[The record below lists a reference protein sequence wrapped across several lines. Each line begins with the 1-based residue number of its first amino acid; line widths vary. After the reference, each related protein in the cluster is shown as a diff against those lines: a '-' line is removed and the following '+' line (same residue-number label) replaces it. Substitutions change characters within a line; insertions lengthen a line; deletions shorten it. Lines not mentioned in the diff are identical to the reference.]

1 MDSPKKK
8 NQTPIH
14 SKSLN
19 QIRNFGPYC
28 PLQPAVDDRR
38 SDFSKSVHSGTK
50 TLSPFLLTRTV
61 VFSFLLLRFL
71 WVDEV
76 FFYLVKAFI
85 AQKIT
90 LIKSIFSP
98 TVYHYTN
105 LCFGRKYTMLRVY
118 VSLLSQL
125 VGPTSCGSHQLVRG
139 RKHTPVTWCTS
150 SYFGHKICLQLVYQS
165 NLFLFTSKKTSFF

>member
-50 TLSPFLLTRTV
+50 TLSPFLLTQTV

-105 LCFGRKYTMLRVY
+105 LCFGRKYTMYQCKKRPNEY
-118 VSLLSQL
+118 TESLGEKQT
-125 VGPTSCGSHQLVRG
+125 VGPKRPSRIESSNITAGIAEWYGQKMLIRPRSEHRIGRG
-139 RKHTPVTWCTS
+139 KEGP
-150 SYFGHKICLQLVYQS
+150 
-165 NLFLFTSKKTSFF
+165 

>member
-1 MDSPKKK
+1 MLCIRNTLKLKKKKKITCSTLKKKKKKKNCNRAKRTASPIDYRDNKHGFSKKKK

-85 AQKIT
+85 A
-90 LIKSIFSP
+90 
-98 TVYHYTN
+98 
-105 LCFGRKYTMLRVY
+105 
-118 VSLLSQL
+118 
-125 VGPTSCGSHQLVRG
+125 
-139 RKHTPVTWCTS
+139 
-150 SYFGHKICLQLVYQS
+150 
-165 NLFLFTSKKTSFF
+165 